1 VNDRVVLEAV
11 KLLGPTLQSLRLC
24 NALPQ
29 RYAATGNPEGH
40 GALLIGIESRLDR
53 RGIVALLGAAPL
65 LSELTC
71 DFDTEM
77 SGTGAARIASAL
89 EILRNISPFAA
100 LRVRCACLRNSNFGA
115 RALEPTDEVDLPSLL
130 AACAAHASLRE
141 LVPHDIR
148 FDATPA
154 LDALVDTAICGRW
167 EGLRLTNAHV
177 SAASLPSLIRLLR
190 AGWLTRLSISGA
202 AAEMFDG
209 PAVPDFCA
217 AVRTSRLVELELC
230 GVSRWSTQAES
241 TAFLEALAGHATL
254 RKLSLSSNAVDDHPV
269 ARDEMGA
276 LMATLLSTESAL
288 RELDVSACALAD
300 EGILQLAV
308 GLAASTQLQS
318 LRCEDNDA
326 SLAAALQ
333 LAQAAEACTSLTQLN
348 CDFEEDADPEMVR
361 CLDLVWERAEQQQQ
375 QQQS

>member
-1 VNDRVVLEAV
+1 
-11 KLLGPTLQSLRLC
+11 
-24 NALPQ
+24 
-29 RYAATGNPEGH
+29 
-40 GALLIGIESRLDR
+40 
-53 RGIVALLGAAPL
+53 
-65 LSELTC
+65 
-71 DFDTEM
+71 
-77 SGTGAARIASAL
+77 
-89 EILRNISPFAA
+89 
-100 LRVRCACLRNSNFGA
+100 
-115 RALEPTDEVDLPSLL
+115 
-130 AACAAHASLRE
+130 
-141 LVPHDIR
+141 
-148 FDATPA
+148 
-154 LDALVDTAICGRW
+154 
-167 EGLRLTNAHV
+167 
-177 SAASLPSLIRLLR
+177 
-190 AGWLTRLSISGA
+190 
-202 AAEMFDG
+202 
-209 PAVPDFCA
+209 
-217 AVRTSRLVELELC
+217 
-230 GVSRWSTQAES
+230 VSRWSTQAES